1 MKAMKIFSCFQLVL
15 APSAATGPAGR
26 QGDGL
31 LVKSVAGWV
40 GSRER
45 SFNEQSGVCIVRAAG
60 QLYWEADQ
68 DRLSYQ
74 SGAAHTGPTGEQI
87 IT

>member
-1 MKAMKIFSCFQLVL
+1 MKAMTIFSCFQLVL

-31 LVKSVAGWV
+31 LVKSVAGWA

-45 SFNEQSGVCIVRAAG
+45 EVSMSSLVSALSGRLDSFIG
-60 QLYWEADQ
+60 
-68 DRLSYQ
+68 RL
-74 SGAAHTGPTGEQI
+74 TRTD
-87 IT
+87 